1 MNVQFGCSCLYDDS
15 LASYALNNYWEY
27 ATQGRQLKSWLQDLK
42 KSANECMIK

>member
-15 LASYALNNYWEY
+15 LASYALNWEY

-42 KSANECMIK
+42 KSANERLNE